1 MTETTR
7 RTVIAGAAGLSA
19 TVALAACGDDKAD
32 IGTGDAAD
40 QPTTVPTGTPTG
52 SASTGA
58 STGAGAT
65 AGIAA
70 LADIPVNGGKI
81 FAAEKVVVTQPTA
94 GQVKAFSTTCT
105 HQGCAVTKVENDVII
120 CPCHASKFK
129 ISDGSPTGGPATKP
143 LASKTVKVENGRV
156 VLG

>member
-19 TVALAACGDDKAD
+19 TVALAACGEDEPDVD
-32 IGTGDAAD
+32 TGDTVT
-40 QPTTVPTGTPTG
+40 QPTGAATT
-52 SASTGA
+52 SA
-58 STGAGAT
+58 STGAGAG

-105 HQGCAVTKVENDVII
+105 HQGCAVSKVENGLII
-120 CPCHASKFK
+120 CPCHDSRFK
-129 ISDGSPTGGPATKP
+129 ISDGSPTGGPATKA
-143 LASKTVKVENGRV
+143 LQSKTVKVENGQV
-156 VLG
+156 VLS

>member
-19 TVALAACGDDKAD
+19 TVALAACGEDTPDVD
-32 IGTGDAAD
+32 TGDAVE
-40 QPTTVPTGTPTG
+40 QPTGGATTT
-52 SASTGA
+52 ASTGA
-58 STGAGAT
+58 TAAAGL
-65 AGIAA
+65 AA
-70 LADIPVNGGKI
+70 LTDIPVNGGKI

-105 HQGCAVTKVENDVII
+105 HQGCAVSKVENGLII
-120 CPCHASKFK
+120 CPCHDSRFK

-143 LASKTVKVENGRV
+143 LQSKSVKVENGQV
-156 VLG
+156 VLT

>member
-19 TVALAACGDDKAD
+19 TVALAACGDDTAD
-32 IGTGDAAD
+32 VDTGDAAGEPAG
-40 QPTTVPTGTPTG
+40 QATPTG
-52 SASTGA
+52 SSTAGGGA
-58 STGAGAT
+58 

-94 GQVKAFSTTCT
+94 GEVKAFSTTCT
-105 HQGCAVTKVENDVII
+105 HQGCAVSKVENGLIV
-120 CPCHASKFK
+120 CPCHDSKFK

-143 LASKTVKVENGRV
+143 LQSKSVKVEGGQV
-156 VLG
+156 VLS

>member
-7 RTVIAGAAGLSA
+7 RTVMAGAAGLSA
-19 TVALAACGDDKAD
+19 TIALAACGDDTAD
-32 IGTGDAAD
+32 VDTGDTAE
-40 QPTTVPTGTPTG
+40 QPAGQPTPTG
-52 SASTGA
+52 SSSAGGA
-58 STGAGAT
+58 AGL
-65 AGIAA
+65 AA

-94 GQVKAFSTTCT
+94 GEVKAFSTTCT
-105 HQGCAVTKVENDVII
+105 HQGCAVSKVENGLIF
-120 CPCHASKFK
+120 CPCHDSKFK

-143 LASKTVKVENGRV
+143 LQSRTVKVEGGQV

>member
-19 TVALAACGDDKAD
+19 TVALAACGEDEPDVD
-32 IGTGDAAD
+32 TGDTVEQPPGAA
-40 QPTTVPTGTPTG
+40 TT
-52 SASTGA
+52 SA

-65 AGIAA
+65 TGLAA
-70 LADIPVNGGKI
+70 LTDIPVNGGKI

-105 HQGCAVTKVENDVII
+105 HQGCAVSKVENGVII
-120 CPCHASKFK
+120 CPCHDSRFK

-143 LASKTVKVENGRV
+143 LQSKSVKVENGQV
-156 VLG
+156 VLA

>member
-19 TVALAACGDDKAD
+19 TVALAACGEDEPDVD
-32 IGTGDAAD
+32 TGDTVT
-40 QPTTVPTGTPTG
+40 QPTATATT
-52 SASTGA
+52 SASTGG
-58 STGAGAT
+58 GAA
-65 AGIAA
+65 AGLAA

-105 HQGCAVTKVENDVII
+105 HQGCAVSKVENGVII
-120 CPCHASKFK
+120 CPCHDSRFK

-143 LASKTVKVENGRV
+143 LQSKTVKVENGQV

>member
-19 TVALAACGDDKAD
+19 TAALAACGDDTAD
-32 IGTGDAAD
+32 VDTGDTVGDGAD
-40 QPTTVPTGTPTG
+40 QATSTPTASPSS
-52 SASTGA
+52 SAGTTA
-58 STGAGAT
+58 

-94 GQVKAFSTTCT
+94 GQVKAYSTTCT
-105 HQGCAVTKVENDVII
+105 HQGCAVTKVENGLII
-120 CPCHASKFK
+120 CPCHDSRFK
-129 ISDGSPTGGPATKP
+129 IADGTPSGGPATKP
-143 LASKTVKVENGRV
+143 LQSKSVKVENGQV
-156 VLG
+156 VLS

>member
-19 TVALAACGDDKAD
+19 TVALAACGDDTAD
-32 IGTGDAAD
+32 VDTGDAAEE
-40 QPTTVPTGTPTG
+40 PTGQATPTG
-52 SASTGA
+52 SS
-58 STGAGAT
+58 T
-65 AGIAA
+65 AGGAAAGLAA

-94 GQVKAFSTTCT
+94 GEVKAFSTTCT
-105 HQGCAVTKVENDVII
+105 HQGCAVSKVENGLII
-120 CPCHASKFK
+120 CPCHDSKFK

-143 LASKTVKVENGRV
+143 LQTKTVKVEGGRV